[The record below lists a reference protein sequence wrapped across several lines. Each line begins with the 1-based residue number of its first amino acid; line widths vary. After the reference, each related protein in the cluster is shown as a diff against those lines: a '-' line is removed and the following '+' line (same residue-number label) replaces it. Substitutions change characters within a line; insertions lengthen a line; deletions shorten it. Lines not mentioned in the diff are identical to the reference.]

1 MGVKTDRYYFND
13 GASDDS
19 WDAVWDVQV
28 ARDGEGW
35 TAEFRIPF
43 SQLRFNN
50 TDGGPVGFAVIRE
63 VGRLAETST
72 WPLLSRNAN
81 GFVSQF
87 AEVRGLAHG
96 RVAEKARV
104 AAIHG
109 RQPRPEP
116 GERQPARR
124 TRPIPPDRWAST

>member
-1 MGVKTDRYYFND
+1 MCE
-13 GASDDS
+13 
-19 WDAVWDVQV
+19 V
-28 ARDGEGW
+28 ARDAEGW

-63 VGRLAETST
+63 IGRLAETST

-87 AEVRGLAHG
+87 AEVRGLRMG
-96 RVAEKARV
+96 GSPKKLELLPYTV
-104 AAIHG
+104 G
-109 RQPRPEP
+109 SLSLSP
-116 GERQPARR
+116 GERQSARR
-124 TRPIPPDRWAST
+124 AHRSGRLDRSRSEVRAAARG